1 MCLSRG
7 RLKAVGRCRL
17 RSVCYRS
24 TRTAE
29 FQILPEGRLKPTAS
43 YFQANRVDEMEGTKT
58 RAKIRR
64 FSAAVFF
71 DFTLYQTPSLQQTSN
86 YIQKNGFL
94 LVLLERVRARYG
106 LEKQFESSTQALW
119 QQHNQLYSNFPL
131 DLCSIVRIHST
142 LPLPTGNWVYCKEDE
157 N

>member
-1 MCLSRG
+1 
-7 RLKAVGRCRL
+7 
-17 RSVCYRS
+17 
-24 TRTAE
+24 
-29 FQILPEGRLKPTAS
+29 
-43 YFQANRVDEMEGTKT
+43 MEGTKT

-106 LEKQFESSTQALW
+106 LEKQFESSTQAL
-119 QQHNQLYSNFPL
+119 
-131 DLCSIVRIHST
+131 
-142 LPLPTGNWVYCKEDE
+142 
-157 N
+157 